1 MLYINNINY
10 KFNINV
16 SIKLLIAFLE
26 TLNYVI
32 PKFCYHNKLS
42 TSGNCRMCLVE
53 LKTAVNPVVSC
64 CTIIND
70 SMVVYTDTLLIRRSR
85 EYILEFLLINHP
97 LDCPIC
103 DQAGECDLQDLTL
116 IYGSDHS
123 KFRYNKKS
131 ILNKNVGPFIK
142 TQMNRC
148 IYCTRCVRYS
158 SELNNTYSFN
168 TLGRS
173 GYSEI
178 GNYYFNNDMNNSYV
192 HGNVIDLCPVGALT
206 AKPNTFRNRP

>member
-1 MLYINNINY
+1 
-10 KFNINV
+10 
-16 SIKLLIAFLE
+16 
-26 TLNYVI
+26 
-32 PKFCYHNKLS
+32 
-42 TSGNCRMCLVE
+42 MCLVE
-53 LKTAVNPVVSC
+53 LKNSVNPVVSC
-64 CTIIND
+64 CTIIID
-70 SMVVYTDTLLIRRSR
+70 SMIVYTDTLLIRRSR

-123 KFRYNKKS
+123 KFNYNKKS
-131 ILNKNVGPFIK
+131 ILNKKVGPFIK

-158 SELNNTYSFN
+158 HELNNTYSFN

-178 GNYYFNNDMNNSYV
+178 GNYYFNNIMNNSYV